1 MKSLKLLGL
10 IAFLL
15 ISVSALAGVNLKNG
29 NYYITY
35 TDIVV
40 PGGGEKLE
48 ISRTYNSKATE
59 LGWFGFGWGSY
70 FETNLVVSADGS
82 VVIHEN
88 GAGGKT
94 RFTPKNPVDPKAASD
109 KIIAEIRKKTTLTDK
124 AAEQLK
130 SRLVSNAELRHAY
143 AVNYKVKTELAANTV
158 LYSNQRGIQELHK
171 TKEGYK
177 RSYSD
182 GKKEYFDNEGKFVKA
197 VHKSGYK
204 IELAY
209 EKDGSLKSIK
219 DSQAKQLFFSWY
231 PNGRVEKIWSSQD
244 KKASYTYKDKDLIST
259 EDVAGNSYKYSYL
272 KNHYLS
278 KIEYKDKTFT
288 KIDYDKKTFFV
299 TSVKDRG
306 GDLTSYA
313 YESNPKNRDFHYWTN
328 VTKKGYNGKEVT
340 NKYEYEIKTRPD
352 GSQYTYRI
360 ATKINNIDTETIYSE
375 CCSLPLKIARGKQ
388 VTTFEYNSDGLLT
401 KKSSTKGDFVNITY
415 DSNLKK
421 IAKVVNNSGWTKFD
435 YDKKGNLTKAVS
447 SQGKAVLLIYNSTGK
462 ITKMIDNN
470 SKTNERRTLSFKYNS
485 LGKPIEIEMDSVG
498 KINVAYDNYGEIK
511 KVDSKQGHK
520 MALQVTQAFQNLLSI
535 VKPAGVNLNM

>member
-1 MKSLKLLGL
+1 MKLNKQFALLAIL
-10 IAFLL
+10 LLSISAFG
-15 ISVSALAGVNLKNG
+15 GVNLKNG

-48 ISRTYNSKATE
+48 VSRTYNSKATE

-82 VVIHEN
+82 AVIHEN

-94 RFTPKNPVDPKAASD
+94 RFTPKNPVDPSAAAD
-109 KIIAEIRKKTTLTDK
+109 KIIAKIRKKSTLTEK
-124 AAEQLK
+124 SAKSLK
-130 SRLVSNAELRHAY
+130 KRLVSNAELRHAY
-143 AVNYKVKTELAANTV
+143 AVNYKIKTQLANKSV
-158 LYSNQRGIQELHK
+158 LFSNQRGIQELHK
-171 TKEGYK
+171 TKKGFK
-177 RSYSD
+177 RLYSD
-182 GKKEYFDNEGKFVKA
+182 GKKEYFNNEGKFVKV

-204 IELAY
+204 IDLKY
-209 EKDGSLKSIK
+209 NKDGSLKTIK
-219 DSQAKQLFFSWY
+219 DSQAKQIFFSWY
-231 PNGRVEKIWSSQD
+231 SNGRIEKIWSSKD
-244 KKASYTYKDKDLIST
+244 KHATYKFKGKDLVESK
-259 EDVAGNSYKYSYL
+259 DLAGNKYQYSYK

-278 KIEYKDKTFT
+278 KILYKDKTFT
-288 KIDYDKKTFFV
+288 QIGYNKKTFFV

-306 GDLTSYA
+306 GDLTNYK
-313 YESNPKNRDFHYWTN
+313 YESNPKNRDFHYWTK
-328 VTKKGYNGKEVT
+328 VTKKGYNGKEMT
-340 NKYEYEIKTRPD
+340 NRYEYEIKARPD

-360 ATKINNIDTETIYSE
+360 LTKINNIQTETIYSE

-415 DSNLKK
+415 NKK
-421 IAKVVNNSGWTKFD
+421 IKKISKVVNNAGWTKFD

-447 SQGKAVLLIYNSTGK
+447 SKGKAVLLVYNLKGK

-470 SKTNERRTLSFKYNS
+470 SKTKKRRTLSFKYNS

-498 KINVAYDNYGEIK
+498 KINVSYDNYGEIK